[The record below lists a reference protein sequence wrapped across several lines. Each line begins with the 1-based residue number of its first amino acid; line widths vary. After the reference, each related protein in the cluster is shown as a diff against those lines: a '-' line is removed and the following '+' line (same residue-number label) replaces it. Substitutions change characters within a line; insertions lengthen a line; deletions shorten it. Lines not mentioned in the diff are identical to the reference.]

1 MTFRHAVLVG
11 PASGSSRR
19 NVRTILRGMRFA
31 LSASSVLLVL
41 VACAGPDIDGAQ
53 SCAELEKAWEEA
65 GGLNAE
71 ASVHL
76 DVMDRVNELGSA
88 DDLPEE
94 EMLRCADLFI
104 EAQKGLDCHDPTLS
118 LPAEFCS

>member
-1 MTFRHAVLVG
+1 
-11 PASGSSRR
+11 
-19 NVRTILRGMRFA
+19 MRFA
-31 LSASSVLLVL
+31 LLASSVLLVL

-53 SCAELEKAWEEA
+53 SCAEIENAWEDA

-76 DVMDRVNELGSA
+76 DVMDRVNELGPA

-94 EMLRCADLFI
+94 EMLSCADLFL
-104 EAQKGLDCHDPTLS
+104 EAQKGLDCQDPKLS
-118 LPAEFCS
+118 LPVEFCS

>member
-1 MTFRHAVLVG
+1 
-11 PASGSSRR
+11 
-19 NVRTILRGMRFA
+19 MRFA
-31 LSASSVLLVL
+31 RLAFGALLAL

-53 SCAELEKAWEEA
+53 SCAELEIAWEEA

-76 DVMDRVNELGSA
+76 DVMGRVNELSPA

-94 EMLRCADLFI
+94 EMLRCANLFL
-104 EAQKGLDCHDPTLS
+104 EAQKGLDCQDPTLS
-118 LPAEFCS
+118 LPDEFCS